1 MASEC
6 SKNNFFRY
14 LLRHDPRG
22 NHNLG
27 KSEQSGQHAS
37 VVSTNGVGESEGR
50 SDPPLREDVL
60 GGGAS

>member
-6 SKNNFFRY
+6 SKNSFFRY

-22 NHNLG
+22 NHNLR
-27 KSEQSGQHAS
+27 KSEQRGQHAS

-50 SDPPLREDVL
+50 SDPP
-60 GGGAS
+60 